1 MLDQFCQP
9 TCLKMA
15 IIHDLVTELIS
26 FIFLYGFDLG
36 MDISVLLEAQHSYN
50 AYRILDNSNGDTS
63 VSNNESKHITF
74 CSSGPWNKDD
84 YQREIKSF
92 GKALLA
98 MIIFTA
104 LACFLTLSF
113 LVGNILIIY
122 RTATSSRSDENQSE
136 KYVTV
141 KFVFGFVCS
150 VLQDIPLTCLA
161 VDLYIRRSGPQGLT
175 CWACYHD
182 ETCADK
188 HVLRER
194 FDHTRTLLAVSLTAA
209 AVVSLYK
216 GLTTFYRWSRVDNC
230 RCYEIRACV
239 SIFVGV
245 CFAIVILTPC
255 LGLLKFSLFT
265 LPSES
270 GSVFSGITDKLFMI
284 GVMIWGVFIVVVVC
298 CPLLR
303 CIQHVES

>member
-1 MLDQFCQP
+1 
-9 TCLKMA
+9 MA
-15 IIHDLVTELIS
+15 IVLDLMRELIS
-26 FIFLYGFDLG
+26 FSFLYGFDLG
-36 MDISVLLEAQHSYN
+36 MDISVLYEAQQSYN
-50 AYRILDNSNGDTS
+50 AFRILDNSNDTS
-63 VSNNESKHITF
+63 VNGNESKQIPF
-74 CSSGPWNKDD
+74 CSSGPWNKDN
-84 YQREIKSF
+84 YQSEIKSF
-92 GKALLA
+92 GEALVA
-98 MIIFTA
+98 MTFFTA
-104 LACFLTLSF
+104 LACFLILSY
-113 LVGNILIIY
+113 LVGSILITY
-122 RTATSSRSDENQSE
+122 RTVTSSKWEVNENDQ
-136 KYVTV
+136 YITA

-150 VLQDIPLTCLA
+150 VLQDLPLTCLA
-161 VDLYIRRSGPQGLT
+161 ADLYVRRSGPQGLT

-188 HVLRER
+188 HILRKRLE
-194 FDHTRTLLAVSLTAA
+194 HTRTLVAVSLTAA

-230 RCYEIRACV
+230 RCYEIRGCV

-245 CFAIVILTPC
+245 CFAITVITPC
-255 LGLLKFSLFT
+255 LGVLKFSFFT

-284 GVMIWGVFIVVVVC
+284 GVMIWGVFIVLAFC

>member
-1 MLDQFCQP
+1 
-9 TCLKMA
+9 MA
-15 IIHDLVTELIS
+15 IVHELVRELIS

-36 MDISVLLEAQHSYN
+36 MDISVLFEAQQSYI
-50 AYRILDNSNGDTS
+50 AYKRFLDNSDDTS
-63 VSNNESKHITF
+63 VNNNESKQITF

-84 YQREIKSF
+84 YQKEIKSY
-92 GKALLA
+92 GEALIA
-98 MIIFTA
+98 MTFFTA
-104 LACFLTLSF
+104 LACFLILSY
-113 LVGNILIIY
+113 LVGNIWIIY
-122 RTATSSRSDENQSE
+122 RATTSSNSQENQRE
-136 KYVTV
+136 KYVVV
-141 KFVFGFVCS
+141 KFVFGFVYS
-150 VLQDIPLTCLA
+150 MLQDIPLTCLV
-161 VDLYIRRSGPQGLT
+161 VDLYVRRSGSQGLT

-188 HVLRER
+188 YILRKR
-194 FDHTRTLLAVSLTAA
+194 LDHTTTLLAVSLTAA

-216 GLTTFYRWSRVDNC
+216 GLTTFYRWSRFDSC

-245 CFAIVILTPC
+245 CFAIVIMTPC

-270 GSVFSGITDKLFMI
+270 ESVFSGITNRLFMI
-284 GVMIWGVFIVVVVC
+284 GVMLWGVFIVVAVC

-303 CIQHVES
+303 CIQHVED

>member
-1 MLDQFCQP
+1 
-9 TCLKMA
+9 MA
-15 IIHDLVTELIS
+15 IIHDLVRELIL

-36 MDISVLLEAQHSYN
+36 MEISVLLEAQESYN
-50 AYRILDNSNGDTS
+50 AFRVLDNSNGDTS
-63 VSNNESKHITF
+63 VNNTENKQISF
-74 CSSGPWNKDD
+74 CSSGPWNKD

-92 GKALLA
+92 GEALMA
-98 MIIFTA
+98 MTIFTA
-104 LACFLTLSF
+104 LACFLILSY
-113 LVGNILIIY
+113 LVGNILIFY
-122 RTATSSRSDENQSE
+122 RVATDSKSEENQGE

-141 KFVFGFVCS
+141 RFIFGFVCS

-161 VDLYIRRSGPQGLT
+161 ADLYIRRSGPEGLT

-182 ETCADK
+182 KTCADE
-188 HVLRER
+188 HIQLER
-194 FDHTRTLLAVSLTAA
+194 FDQTRTLLALSLTAT

-239 SIFVGV
+239 SIFVAV
-245 CFAIVILTPC
+245 CFAVVILTPC

-270 GSVFSGITDKLFMI
+270 GSVFSGITDRLFMI
-284 GVMIWGVFIVVVVC
+284 GVMIWGVFIILVVC

-303 CIQHVES
+303 CMQHIES

>member
-1 MLDQFCQP
+1 
-9 TCLKMA
+9 MA
-15 IIHDLVTELIS
+15 IILDLVRELTS

-36 MDISVLLEAQHSYN
+36 MEISVLLEAQQSYN
-50 AYRILDNSNGDTS
+50 AFRILDNSNGDTS
-63 VSNNESKHITF
+63 VNNSESKQIPF

-92 GKALLA
+92 GEALLA
-98 MIIFTA
+98 MTVFTA
-104 LACFLTLSF
+104 LACFLILSY
-113 LVGNILIIY
+113 LVGNILIIC
-122 RTATSSRSDENQSE
+122 RSATSWKSEDDQSE

-141 KFVFGFVCS
+141 RFVFGFVCS

-161 VDLYIRRSGPQGLT
+161 VDLYIRRSGPEGLT
-175 CWACYHD
+175 CWMCYHD

-188 HVLRER
+188 HILLDR
-194 FDHTRTLLAVSLTAA
+194 FDHTRTLLAISLTTA
-209 AVVSLYK
+209 AVVNLYK

-245 CFAIVILTPC
+245 CFAIVIITPC

-270 GSVFSGITDKLFMI
+270 GSVFSGITDRLFMI
-284 GVMIWGVFIVVVVC
+284 GVMIWGVFIVGVLC

-303 CIQHVES
+303 CLQHVES

>member
-1 MLDQFCQP
+1 
-9 TCLKMA
+9 MA
-15 IIHDLVTELIS
+15 IIHDSVRELIS

-36 MDISVLLEAQHSYN
+36 MDISVLLEAQQSYDVYRVLVHS
-50 AYRILDNSNGDTS
+50 SGDTS
-63 VSNNESKHITF
+63 VNNNESKQIPF
-74 CSSGPWNKDD
+74 CSSGPWNKED
-84 YQREIKSF
+84 YHREIESF

-98 MIIFTA
+98 MTIFTA
-104 LACFLTLSF
+104 LACFLILSY
-113 LVGNILIIY
+113 LGGNIWIIY
-122 RTATSSRSDENQSE
+122 RTATSSKSEENQSE

-141 KFVFGFVCS
+141 RFVFGFACS

-161 VDLYIRRSGPQGLT
+161 VDLYTRRSGPQGLT
-175 CWACYHD
+175 CWACYYD

-188 HVLRER
+188 HILGER
-194 FDHTRTLLAVSLTAA
+194 FDDTRSLVAVSLTAA
-209 AVVSLYK
+209 AAVSLYK

-245 CFAIVILTPC
+245 CFAVVIITPC
-255 LGLLKFSLFT
+255 LGLLKFSFFT

-270 GSVFSGITDKLFMI
+270 ESVFSGIADRLFI
-284 GVMIWGVFIVVVVC
+284 VGVMIWGVSIVVVFC

-303 CIQHVES
+303 CLQQVES

>member
-1 MLDQFCQP
+1 
-9 TCLKMA
+9 MA
-15 IIHDLVTELIS
+15 IVLDLIRELIS

-36 MDISVLLEAQHSYN
+36 MDISVLYEAQQSYN
-50 AYRILDNSNGDTS
+50 AFRILRDNSNDAS
-63 VSNNESKHITF
+63 VNSNGSKQIPF

-92 GKALLA
+92 GEALVA
-98 MIIFTA
+98 MTFFTA
-104 LACFLTLSF
+104 LACFLILSY
-113 LVGNILIIY
+113 LVGSILITY
-122 RTATSSRSDENQSE
+122 RTVTSSKSEVNQSDQ
-136 KYVTV
+136 YITA

-161 VDLYIRRSGPQGLT
+161 ADLYVRRSGPQGLA

-182 ETCADK
+182 ETCADRHILHK
-188 HVLRER
+188 RLE
-194 FDHTRTLLAVSLTAA
+194 HTRTLVAVSLTAA

-216 GLTTFYRWSRVDNC
+216 GVTTFYRWSRVDNC

-245 CFAIVILTPC
+245 CFAIVVITPC
-255 LGLLKFSLFT
+255 LGVLKFSFFT

-270 GSVFSGITDKLFMI
+270 GSVFSGITDKLFLI
-284 GVMIWGVFIVVVVC
+284 GVMIWGVFIVLAFC

>member
-1 MLDQFCQP
+1 
-9 TCLKMA
+9 MA
-15 IIHDLVTELIS
+15 IVLDLMRELIS

-36 MDISVLLEAQHSYN
+36 MDISVLYEAQQSYN
-50 AYRILDNSNGDTS
+50 AFRILDNSNDTS
-63 VSNNESKHITF
+63 VNGNESKQIPF
-74 CSSGPWNKDD
+74 CSSGPWDKDD
-84 YQREIKSF
+84 YQSEIKSF
-92 GKALLA
+92 GEALVA
-98 MIIFTA
+98 MTFFTA
-104 LACFLTLSF
+104 LACFLILSY
-113 LVGNILIIY
+113 LVGSILITY
-122 RTATSSRSDENQSE
+122 RTVTSSKWEVNQNDQYITT
-136 KYVTV
+136 KL
-141 KFVFGFVCS
+141 VFGFVCS
-150 VLQDIPLTCLA
+150 VLQDLPLTCLA
-161 VDLYIRRSGPQGLT
+161 ADLYVRRSGPQGLT

-188 HVLRER
+188 HILRKRLE
-194 FDHTRTLLAVSLTAA
+194 HTRTLVAVSLTAA

-230 RCYEIRACV
+230 RCYEIRGCV

-245 CFAIVILTPC
+245 CFAIVVITPC
-255 LGLLKFSLFT
+255 LGVLKFSFFT

-284 GVMIWGVFIVVVVC
+284 GVMIWGVFIVLAFC